1 MSDYIK
7 REDVL
12 QAIAGLLNVVEQI
25 DSADVAEVVE
35 AGIITCFGIKFLV
48 EDDII
53 KVKWRHGDKHY
64 IVPLA
69 GLLEL
74 WEKYE
79 EQEHE

>member
-1 MSDYIK
+1 MDKYIMGC
-7 REDVL
+7 
-12 QAIAGLLNVVEQI
+12 I
-25 DSADVAEVVE
+25 S
-35 AGIITCFGIKFLV
+35 CSGIKFMV

-64 IVPLA
+64 LVPLA

-79 EQEHE
+79 EQENE